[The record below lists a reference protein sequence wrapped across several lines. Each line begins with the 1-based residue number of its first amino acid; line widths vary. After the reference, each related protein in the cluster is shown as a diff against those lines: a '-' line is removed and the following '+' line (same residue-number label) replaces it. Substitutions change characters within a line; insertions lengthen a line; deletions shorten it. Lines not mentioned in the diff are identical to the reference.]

1 MIVNSNRKY
10 YNRRKTKVKKKLKKQ
25 EKKNLR
31 KSIKKINL
39 KKIAGTI
46 SIVIKNPGSNNF
58 VFGKRIS
65 NIPTSKIDTYQKLA
79 TGSLHLT
86 PKAATNKLIKIAYD
100 AILKYANTKD
110 KNKNNDTSE
119 FKIEEEKLR
128 DYMSI
133 TYNEAII
140 AQEKYLEHLNSEITR
155 IPRIITQ
162 SEHMLE
168 RMQLNLNTTRQ
179 NIESA
184 TSSDIID
191 RLQENIISIEQSIL
205 EVSTKKAQLE
215 KIIVINNFEKQIINS
230 CLGDFY
236 EKNIENIKK
245 YVDSFINVNRR
256 QSIN

>member
-1 MIVNSNRKY
+1 NNRKH

-31 KSIKKINL
+31 NSLKKNL

-65 NIPTSKIDTYQKLA
+65 SIPTSKIDTYQKLA

-100 AILKYANTKD
+100 AILMYATTKD

-155 IPRIITQ
+155 ILRIITQ
-162 SEHMLE
+162 SEYMLE
-168 RMQLNLNTTRQ
+168 RMQRNLNTTRQ

-191 RLQENIISIEQSIL
+191 RLQENIISIEQSTL

-215 KIIVINNFEKQIINS
+215 KMIVINKFEKQIINS
-230 CLGDFY
+230 CLKDFY
-236 EKNIENIKK
+236 
-245 YVDSFINVNRR
+245 
-256 QSIN
+256 